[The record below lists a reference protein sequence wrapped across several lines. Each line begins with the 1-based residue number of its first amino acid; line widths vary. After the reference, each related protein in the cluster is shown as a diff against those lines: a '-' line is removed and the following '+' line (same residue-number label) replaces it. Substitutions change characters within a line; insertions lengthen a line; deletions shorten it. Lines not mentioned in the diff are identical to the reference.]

1 MARDKENE
9 MLEELRNR
17 IRKAAANKKPVEQNV
32 PSIIE
37 EMGGRAKIGRP
48 KILDAFK
55 GSEDQVKPSMM
66 RGKMT
71 TAEMEAKMKKK
82 AAENK
87 EIEATRKRARKAAE
101 KPRTTK
107 QVKPSWMKEIESKTG
122 KPIGA
127 SLTVVKESV
136 TVSPAPKKEQT
147 SATKPGPKKKAPAK
161 KQPTTTAKKDK
172 FEGEPRTIAQA
183 KRMGKNYFINKSGKK
198 LAAVTKEELSKSG
211 MSLREYLN
219 KKSGKAKGGYATK
232 NNKGANDYRMGGM
245 LMSVQDRRKMK

>member
-1 MARDKENE
+1 MAKDKENE
-9 MLEELRNR
+9 MLEKLRQR
-17 IRKAAANKKPVEQNV
+17 IRRAAANKKPGTQNT
-32 PSIIE
+32 PSMIE

-87 EIEATRKRARKAAE
+87 EIDATRKRARKAAE

-136 TVSPAPKKEQT
+136 TVSPAPKKEKT
-147 SATKPGPKKKAPAK
+147 AEKKKAPTK

-183 KRMGKNYFINKSGKK
+183 KRMGKNYFINKAGKK

-219 KKSGKAKGGYATK
+219 KKSGKATGGYATK

>member
-1 MARDKENE
+1 MAKDKENE
-9 MLEELRNR
+9 MLEKLRQR
-17 IRKAAANKKPVEQNV
+17 IRRAAANKKPGKQNT
-32 PSIIE
+32 PSMIE

-66 RGKMT
+66 RGKLT
-71 TAEMEAKMKKK
+71 PAEMEAKMKKK

-136 TVSPAPKKEQT
+136 TVSPAPKKEKT
-147 SATKPGPKKKAPAK
+147 AEKKKAPTK

-183 KRMGKNYFINKSGKK
+183 KRMGKNYFINKAGKK

-219 KKSGKAKGGYATK
+219 KKSGKATGGYATK

>member
-1 MARDKENE
+1 MAKDKENE

-32 PSIIE
+32 PSMIE

-87 EIEATRKRARKAAE
+87 EIEATRNRARKAAE

-136 TVSPAPKKEQT
+136 TVSPAPKKEKT
-147 SATKPGPKKKAPAK
+147 AEKKKAPAK

-183 KRMGKNYFINKSGKK
+183 KRMGKNYFINKAGKK

-219 KKSGKAKGGYATK
+219 KKSGKATGGYATK

>member
-1 MARDKENE
+1 MSKDKENK
-9 MLEELRNR
+9 MLEELRQR
-17 IRKAAANKKPVEQNV
+17 IRKAAANRKPVEQNT
-32 PSIIE
+32 PSMLE

-48 KILDAFK
+48 KILDALK
-55 GSEDQVKPSMM
+55 GSADQVKPSMM

-82 AAENK
+82 ADEN
-87 EIEATRKRARKAAE
+87 EAINKTRARAKKAAAA

-122 KPIGA
+122 KPTGA
-127 SLTVVKESV
+127 SVTVVKESV
-136 TVSPAPKKEQT
+136 TVSPAPKKEK
-147 SATKPGPKKKAPAK
+147 TKEKKKAPAK

-183 KRMGKNYFINKSGKK
+183 KRMGKNYFINKAGKK

-219 KKSGKAKGGYATK
+219 KKAGKATGGYATK
-232 NNKGANDYRMGGM
+232 NTKGANDYRMGGM

>member
-1 MARDKENE
+1 MAKDKENE
-9 MLEELRNR
+9 MLEALRNR

-32 PSIIE
+32 PSMIE

-66 RGKMT
+66 RGKLT
-71 TAEMEAKMKKK
+71 PAEMEAKMKKK

-87 EIEATRKRARKAAE
+87 EIEATRNRARKAAE

-136 TVSPAPKKEQT
+136 TVSPAPKKEKT
-147 SATKPGPKKKAPAK
+147 SATKKDSDMTFKQAFAAARKA
-161 KQPTTTAKKDK
+161 
-172 FEGEPRTIAQA
+172 
-183 KRMGKNYFINKSGKK
+183 GKK
-198 LAAVTKEELSKSG
+198 EFTWKGKKYAAVTKTEVKKSG
-211 MSLREYLN
+211 ASSLREYLN
-219 KKSGKAKGGYATK
+219 KKSGKATGGYATK

>member
-9 MLEELRNR
+9 MLEALRNR

-87 EIEATRKRARKAAE
+87 EIEAIRNRARKAAE

-136 TVSPAPKKEQT
+136 TVSPAPKKEKT
-147 SATKPGPKKKAPAK
+147 AEKKKAPTK

-211 MSLREYLN
+211 LSLREYLN

>member
-17 IRKAAANKKPVEQNV
+17 IRKAAANKKPVEQNT
-32 PSIIE
+32 PSILE

-48 KILDAFK
+48 KILDALK
-55 GSEDQVKPSMM
+55 GSADQVKPSMM

-71 TAEMEAKMKKK
+71 TAEMEAKLKKK

-87 EIEATRKRARKAAE
+87 EIEATRNRAKKAAADK
-101 KPRTTK
+101 KPSK
-107 QVKPSWMKEIESKTG
+107 QVMPSIMKEMAAKTG

-127 SLTVVKESV
+127 SLTVTKESV
-136 TVSPAPKKEQT
+136 TVSPAPKKKEE
-147 SATKPGPKKKAPAK
+147 AKKAPAK
-161 KQPTTTAKKDK
+161 KAETKKEPSFKEAFAAARKAGKKDFTWK
-172 FEGEPRTIAQA
+172 
-183 KRMGKNYFINKSGKK
+183 GKK
-198 LAAVTKEELSKSG
+198 YAAVTKTEVKESGAKS
-211 MSLREYLN
+211 LQDYLN
-219 KKSGKAKGGYATK
+219 KKAGKAAKGMYATK

>member
-9 MLEELRNR
+9 MLEALRNR

-32 PSIIE
+32 PSMIE

-87 EIEATRKRARKAAE
+87 EIEATRNRARKAAE

-122 KPIGA
+122 KPTGA
-127 SLTVVKESV
+127 SVTVVKESV
-136 TVSPAPKKEQT
+136 TVSPAPKKEKT
-147 SATKPGPKKKAPAK
+147 SATKPGPKKKA
-161 KQPTTTAKKDK
+161 AKKDSDMTFK
-172 FEGEPRTIAQA
+172 QA
-183 KRMGKNYFINKSGKK
+183 FAAARKAGKK
-198 LAAVTKEELSKSG
+198 EFTWKGKKYAAVTKTEVKKSG
-211 MSLREYLN
+211 ASSLKEYLN
-219 KKSGKAKGGYATK
+219 KKSGKATGGYATK

>member
-1 MARDKENE
+1 MAKDKENE
-9 MLEELRNR
+9 MLEALRNR
-17 IRKAAANKKPVEQNV
+17 IRSAAANKKPGKQNT
-32 PSIIE
+32 PSMIE

-87 EIEATRKRARKAAE
+87 EIE
-101 KPRTTK
+101 
-107 QVKPSWMKEIESKTG
+107 SKTG
-122 KPIGA
+122 KPTGA

-136 TVSPAPKKEQT
+136 TVSPAPKKEKT
-147 SATKPGPKKKAPAK
+147 SATKPGPKKKA
-161 KQPTTTAKKDK
+161 AKKDSDMTFK
-172 FEGEPRTIAQA
+172 QA
-183 KRMGKNYFINKSGKK
+183 FAAARKAGKK
-198 LAAVTKEELSKSG
+198 EFTWEGKKYAAVTKTEVKKSG
-211 MSLREYLN
+211 ASSLREYLN
-219 KKSGKAKGGYATK
+219 KKSGKATGGYATT

>member
-1 MARDKENE
+1 MARDKENK

-122 KPIGA
+122 
-127 SLTVVKESV
+127 
-136 TVSPAPKKEQT
+136 
-147 SATKPGPKKKAPAK
+147 
-161 KQPTTTAKKDK
+161 
-172 FEGEPRTIAQA
+172 
-183 KRMGKNYFINKSGKK
+183 
-198 LAAVTKEELSKSG
+198 
-211 MSLREYLN
+211 
-219 KKSGKAKGGYATK
+219 
-232 NNKGANDYRMGGM
+232 
-245 LMSVQDRRKMK
+245 

>member
-1 MARDKENE
+1 MAKDKENE
-9 MLEELRNR
+9 MLEKLRQR
-17 IRKAAANKKPVEQNV
+17 IRRAAANKKPGTQNT
-32 PSIIE
+32 PSMIE

-87 EIEATRKRARKAAE
+87 EIDATRKRARKAAE

-136 TVSPAPKKEQT
+136 TVSPLQR
-147 SATKPGPKKKAPAK
+147 KKKQQKRKRHRLRSSQQQRLK
-161 KQPTTTAKKDK
+161 KISLKVSHVLLLKQSVWVKTTSLT
-172 FEGEPRTIAQA
+172 
-183 KRMGKNYFINKSGKK
+183 K
-198 LAAVTKEELSKSG
+198 LARNLLPLQKKNCLSLVCHCVS
-211 MSLREYLN
+211 
-219 KKSGKAKGGYATK
+219 T
-232 NNKGANDYRMGGM
+232 
-245 LMSVQDRRKMK
+245 

>member
-1 MARDKENE
+1 MAKDKENE
-9 MLEELRNR
+9 MLEKLRQR
-17 IRKAAANKKPVEQNV
+17 IRRAAANKKPGTQNT
-32 PSIIE
+32 PSMLE

-66 RGKMT
+66 RGKLT
-71 TAEMEAKMKKK
+71 PAEMEAKMKKK

-87 EIEATRKRARKAAE
+87 EIEATRKRARKAAANK
-101 KPRTTK
+101 KPTT
-107 QVKPSWMKEIESKTG
+107 QVKPSIMKEIESKTG

-136 TVSPAPKKEQT
+136 TVSPAPKKEKT
-147 SATKPGPKKKAPAK
+147 AEKKKAPTK

-183 KRMGKNYFINKSGKK
+183 KRMGKNYFINKAGKK

-219 KKSGKAKGGYATK
+219 KKSGKATGGYATK